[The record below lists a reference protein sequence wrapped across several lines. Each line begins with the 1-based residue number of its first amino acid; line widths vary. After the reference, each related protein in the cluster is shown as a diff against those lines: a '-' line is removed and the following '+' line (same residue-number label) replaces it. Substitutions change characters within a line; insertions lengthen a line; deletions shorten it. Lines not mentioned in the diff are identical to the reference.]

1 MKRIKGFLSKEEG
14 KKLQEIFKKV
24 HTLGPVLEVG
34 TYCGKSAL
42 CFAKIAK
49 DFDSTVFTVD
59 HHTGSEE
66 HQLGE
71 EYHDKDLYDNRL
83 HKFNTLPELLSN
95 LIGTGLGSYIIP
107 IVNDSVSSSKN
118 FKKDVSV
125 LFIDGGHSLQ
135 AAIND
140 YDAWKDK
147 IAIGGYLLI
156 HDVFPNPADG
166 GRPPFEIY
174 NLAKKSGKFEDLG
187 IFKTLAMLKK
197 TPD

>member
-71 EYHDKDLYDNRL
+71 EYHDRDLYDNRL

-95 LIGTGLGSYIIP
+95 LIGSGLGSYIIP

-140 YDAWKDK
+140 YDSWKDK